1 MFVYQRGIFSKKKE
15 KSCKIS
21 HTTDDFPATRLLGV
35 DPSASDLQ
43 RRTFFRGAHHLAVV
57 AHANHADT
65 AARQNL
71 PVTVL
76 HILEETVAGWDL
88 WNKSA
93 DFSCNPAEFE
103 VLSTYFRNFTL
114 KLRNERKQLSAT
126 AIFFILKNGED
137 TVSENKSLKVDWKLM
152 HLILFCCNNK
162 STFLEIYWEIRFPV
176 SLMNIDAAYVCVSST
191 SNDYKKLTSIYTT
204 VLGHF

>member
-1 MFVYQRGIFSKKKE
+1 MWEKLCSFIKE
-15 KSCKIS
+15 ASFYRKLCKIS

-93 DFSCNPAEFE
+93 DFSCNPPNLKSSRPTECFQ
-103 VLSTYFRNFTL
+103 NFTL

-126 AIFFILKNGED
+126 AVFFILKNNEE
-137 TVSENKSLKVDWKLM
+137 TISKNKSANVDWKFM
-152 HLILFCCNNK
+152 HLERKLDFVVTVHFVK
-162 STFLEIYWEIRFPV
+162 LRFWKYYEKFVFQFL
-176 SLMNIDAAYVCVSST
+176 
-191 SNDYKKLTSIYTT
+191 
-204 VLGHF
+204 